1 MASPNSRQ
9 SLIDYC
15 LRKLGAPVLEINVDP
30 DQIEDKIDDAI
41 QMYQDYHADGTL
53 RTYLPHQMTS
63 QDITNGYITLPTDI
77 NYVARILPIN
87 SGFGSSRDWFDIRY
101 QLMLNDI
108 TSLYNMIGDLAY
120 YEQLQQYVGLLDM
133 QLNGTP
139 QIQFSR
145 RQNRLYIW
153 GDTVDGDIKAG
164 DYIVIEVFQNINP
177 NSATSI
183 YNDRW
188 VKAYATALI
197 KQQWGANLSK
207 FEGMQLPGGVTI
219 NGRTLYEDATA
230 EIDQLKESLR
240 LEAEFP
246 VDFYIG

>member
-30 DQIEDKIDDAI
+30 DQIEDKIDDTI
-41 QMYQDYHADGTL
+41 QMYQDFHADGTL
-53 RTYLPHQMTS
+53 RTYLAHQMTDS
-63 QDITNGYITLPTDI
+63 DLSNGYITLPTDI
-77 NYVARILPIN
+77 NYVARMLPLN
-87 SGFGSSRDWFDIRY
+87 SGFGQSRNMFDIKY
-101 QLMLNDI
+101 QIMLNDI
-108 TSLYNMIGDLAY
+108 TSMYNMIGDLAY
-120 YEQLQQYVGLLDM
+120 YEQLQQYISLLDM

-153 GDTVDGDIKAG
+153 GDTFDGDIKSG
-164 DYIVIEVFQNINP
+164 DYIMLEVFQNINP
-177 NSATSI
+177 TAATSM

-188 VKAYATALI
+188 VKSYATALI

-207 FEGMQLPGGVTI
+207 FEGMQLPGGVTLS
-219 NGRTLYEDATA
+219 GRTLYEDATA
-230 EIDQLKESLR
+230 ELDQLKESLR
-240 LEAEFP
+240 LEGEFP
-246 VDFYIG
+246 IDFYVG